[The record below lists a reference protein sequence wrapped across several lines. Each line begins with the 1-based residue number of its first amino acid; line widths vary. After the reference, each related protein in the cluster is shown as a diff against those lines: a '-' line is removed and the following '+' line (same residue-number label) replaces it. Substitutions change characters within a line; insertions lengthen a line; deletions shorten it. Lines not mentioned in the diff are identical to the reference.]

1 MLNGSDIPSLTF
13 GNERPSTTTIST
25 IAVQSGK
32 ARIVIALLHAGTKIS
47 FKVRYCLGLE
57 IQYIPKNK
65 FICLNF

>member
-1 MLNGSDIPSLTF
+1 MDIITNYLHIFDILAPMLNGSDLPSLTF

-47 FKVRYCLGLE
+47 FKVR
-57 IQYIPKNK
+57 
-65 FICLNF
+65 